1 MNLDKSTKT
10 RTERPD
16 KAGFPAMLA
25 ILLLLGGIGFGVMDY
40 GSYQYYRRAVNYV
53 EEIRQH
59 PEILA
64 DSSYKPEFVI
74 AINEGDAA
82 RYRLQMLWVSAL
94 MILFLSGGGF
104 LLNRSI
110 KTYRKTKNLEYEEI
124 DWRTIEKP
132 TRRIEVRSTRYQT
145 WLGVGLVVFFGLST
159 MLNLAQ
165 VFGSKYETTSSVV
178 FKTVINL
185 GLVLP
190 LIFFFIFTIIVS
202 KRKTIKSFDAS
213 GITRGD
219 GQHFL
224 WSDFRGVIPR
234 VGNNFYGVKGR
245 WRTELV
251 FAERRVAWIIPQR
264 LKNYAEVYGFVNTL
278 PQAVLK
284 DTPQISQS
292 KTVEEQKS

>member
-40 GSYQYYRRAVNYV
+40 GSYQYYRRHVNYV
-53 EEIRQH
+53 EEIRRH
-59 PEILA
+59 PETLA

-74 AINEGDAA
+74 AINESDAA

-94 MILFLSGGGF
+94 MILFLSGGGL

-110 KTYRKTKNLEYEEI
+110 KTYRRTRNLEYEEI

-132 TRRIEVRSTRYQT
+132 THRIEVLSTRYQT
-145 WLGVGLVVFFGLST
+145 WLGVGLVAFFGLST
-159 MLNLAQ
+159 VLNLAQ
-165 VFGSKYETTSSVV
+165 VFGNKYETTSSVV
-178 FKTVINL
+178 YKTVIYL

-190 LIFFFIFTIIVS
+190 LISFFIFTIIIS
-202 KRKTIKSFDAS
+202 KRKIIKSFDAS

-224 WSDFRGVIPR
+224 WSDFLGVIPR
-234 VGNNFYGVKGR
+234 IGNYRYGGKAN

-251 FAERRVAWIIPQR
+251 FTEQRVAWIIPQR
-264 LKNYAEVYGFVNTL
+264 LKNYAEVYGFVNAL
-278 PQAVLK
+278 PHAVLK
-284 DTPQISQS
+284 DAAQISQS
-292 KTVEEQKS
+292 KIVAE